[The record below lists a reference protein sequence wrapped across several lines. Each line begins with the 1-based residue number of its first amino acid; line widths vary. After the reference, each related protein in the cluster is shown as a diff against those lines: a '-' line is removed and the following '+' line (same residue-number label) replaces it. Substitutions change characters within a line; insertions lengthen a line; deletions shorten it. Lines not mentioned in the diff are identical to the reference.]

1 MNTLMKKFDQMM
13 TWLSYWVHHL
23 SLFVFTPHNS
33 LKNGTIFP
41 MKYLYILVIVVILV
55 TIVWALI
62 QYRTKVRIKERLHYI
77 KKLFEVLSMG
87 KSIEE
92 NLGAILDVFSEI
104 IKAPYLAFYIWD
116 ETNST
121 FILRAVSHPYDL
133 FEGVSPSYSGLAL
146 PKKEE
151 YLPPST
157 LESPDV
163 SDDVVHFR
171 DGDVPLILIAIGK
184 QLALIRIGPVESK
197 LSKNQLHQLRE
208 LSEMLVSSLTDYL
221 KIERF
226 NVELEI
232 KTLADKAVNKIAGL
246 SSNTKN
252 SITLLIQAFTGIVGG
267 IGGFYIE
274 RDIEGNITIHAPDE
288 LSDIS
293 RELESEP
300 EAMQSIVSLSE
311 LGYEHIIQRQEDE
324 FYDLPA
330 PLVALDEIQAVIVVP
345 LNRLGTLFMLQDR
358 QFSIDRWNN
367 LGKHQLQLLT
377 EQVNQL
383 SRRFSSQQN
392 FSKGYIRILCEIADF
407 VDNLNPYTVGH
418 SDMMMHYSL
427 VIGHEMGLSDTE
439 MRDLALAARLN
450 NIGVIGMDTRLL
462 VKQGRYTDIEH
473 NLMKHHPEIGASM
486 IELVA
491 GNLNAAKYVLCHH
504 ERVDGH
510 GYPKG
515 LSSSNIP
522 IPSKI
527 IAVVQAFL
535 AKINGRSWRTPRTFS
550 VAIQELQSSINTSLD
565 KDVVTAFINWWE
577 KAARRRGFKG
587 NNLGFCFE
595 MCCVPQ
601 YICEQCP
608 ASFQPLRCWEAK
620 DNLCHLHGRE
630 CSTCFVKSEYEHRT
644 KNSFGIVI
652 NDGGIANV
660 KT

>member
-1 MNTLMKKFDQMM
+1 MNLLMKKFDQLMS
-13 TWLSYWVHHL
+13 WLSYLVHHMSL
-23 SLFVFTPHNS
+23 SVLTTHIG
-33 LKNGTIFP
+33 LKNGTFLLT
-41 MKYLYILVIVVILV
+41 KYLYIIVTVFILLMFF
-55 TIVWALI
+55 WALI
-62 QYRTKVRIKERLHYI
+62 QYRTKIRIRERLNYI
-77 KKLFEVLSMG
+77 KKLFQVLSMG

-92 NLGAILDVFSEI
+92 NLGAVLDVISEI

-116 ETNST
+116 EINSS

-133 FEGVSPSYSGLAL
+133 FDGVSPAYSGLAL

-157 LESPDV
+157 LEAPVV
-163 SDDVVHFR
+163 SDAVVYFR
-171 DGDVPLILIAIGK
+171 DGDVPLILITIGK
-184 QLALIRIGPVESK
+184 RLALIRIGPVQTK
-197 LSKNQLHQLRE
+197 LSKNQWHQLRE
-208 LSEMLVSSLTDYL
+208 LSEMLISPLMDYL

-226 NVELEI
+226 NMELEI
-232 KTLADKAVNKIAGL
+232 KTLADKAINKIAGL

-274 RDIEGNITIHAPDE
+274 RDLDGNPTFHAPDE
-288 LSDIS
+288 LADIS
-293 RELESEP
+293 SALESDP
-300 EAMQSIVSLSE
+300 VAMKSMVALSE
-311 LGYEHIIQRQEDE
+311 LGNEHIIQRQNDE

-345 LNRLGTLFMLQDR
+345 LNRFGTLFMLQDR

-367 LGKHQLQLLT
+367 LGKHQLQLLI

-427 VIGHEMGLSDTE
+427 VIGKEMGLNDAE

-473 NLMKHHPEIGASM
+473 NLIQHHPEIGASM
-486 IELVA
+486 IELVT
-491 GNLNAAKYVLCHH
+491 GNLNAAKYVLYHH

-515 LSSSNIP
+515 LSSSAIP

-527 IAVVQAFL
+527 IAVVQVFL
-535 AKINGRSWRTPRTFS
+535 AKINGRSWRTPRSFS
-550 VAIQELQSSINTSLD
+550 EAIQELQASINTSLD
-565 KDVVTAFINWWE
+565 NDVVMAFINWWE
-577 KAARRRGFKG
+577 KAARRAGFKG

-601 YICEQCP
+601 HICEQCP
-608 ASFQPLRCWEAK
+608 ASFQPLRCWDAK
-620 DNLCHLHGRE
+620 ENLCHLHGRE
-630 CSTCFVKSEYEHRT
+630 CSTCFVKSEYENRI
-644 KNSFGIVI
+644 KNRLGVFI